1 MPFIIRMFFRGCTWR
16 RKTKEKV
23 IYLTFDDGPVPETTP
38 YLLDLLD
45 EYGWKATFFCVG
57 ENVQRHPELYREIL
71 ARGHRTGNHT
81 FNHLR
86 GTRCSTEEYVDNVRK
101 AAEYIDSPLFRPPHG
116 RMKGNQRRRLREQ
129 YEIIMWDVLTQDYNK
144 LLSPDY
150 ILGKIRRLSR
160 NGSIVVY
167 HDSVKARNNLLAT
180 LPRAIEFWNEQG
192 FRCGLL

>member
-86 GTRCSTEEYVDNVRK
+86 GTRCSTEEYVDNVHK
-101 AAEYIDSPLFRPPHG
+101 ASEYIDSPLFRPPHG